1 MRLPFKL
8 WLYWTY
14 FKLAWV
20 ILFIGTRDF
29 GVSGLKGWFHF
40 MQLPL
45 HLEISPRTAF
55 REDDP

>member
-1 MRLPFKL
+1 MRLPLKL
-8 WLYWTY
+8 WLYWMY
-14 FKLAWV
+14 FRLAWACLV
-20 ILFIGTRDF
+20 LSLRSPELG
-29 GVSGLKGWFHF
+29 GLRGWFHF